1 MNLLIIGAYSQVA
14 QMVEERILNEDQFDG
29 INLKLLLRN
38 KDRLSKYE
46 GNPRVTLI
54 QGDTTQTDAL
64 NKSMKDVDFVY
75 VAFAD
80 DFVSSGATATIIKA
94 MEDNNISRVL
104 ATSSIG
110 LAKEE
115 PNEDFSKWN
124 QGILKNI
131 LPGLRHSA
139 ELYEN
144 SSLDYTIIRFGWLND
159 GDEVKYEITTRGEKF
174 AGISDTRK
182 SVVDVILKIIKDPSL
197 YSRDIIGVSDPDTK
211 DVKKL
216 NINLDL

>member
-1 MNLLIIGAYSQVA
+1 MNVLIIGAYGQVA
-14 QMVEERILNEDQFDG
+14 RMVEERILNEDQFSE
-29 INLKLLLRN
+29 INLKLLLRD
-38 KDRLSKYE
+38 KGRLKKYE
-46 GNPRVTLI
+46 DNPRVTLI
-54 QGDTTQTDAL
+54 QGDTTQPDILKKA
-64 NKSMKDVDFVY
+64 MEDVDFVY

-80 DFVSSGATATIIKA
+80 DFVSSDATANIIKA
-94 MEDNNISRVL
+94 MEDGKVSRVL

-110 LAKEE
+110 LETEE

-139 ELYEN
+139 KLYED
-144 SSLDYTIIRFGWLND
+144 SVLDYTIIRFGWLND
-159 GDEVKYEITTRGEKF
+159 GDEVKYEIAVRGEKF

-182 SVVDVILKIIKDPSL
+182 SVVDAILKIIKDPSL
-197 YSRDIIGVSDPDTK
+197 YSKDVIGVSDPDTK

-216 NINLDL
+216 NINFAL

>member
-1 MNLLIIGAYSQVA
+1 MNMLIIGAYGQVA
-14 QMVEERILNEDQFDG
+14 RMVEERILNENQFSE
-29 INLKLLLRN
+29 INLKLLLRD
-38 KDRLSKYE
+38 KGRLKKYE
-46 GNPRVTLI
+46 DNPRVTLI
-54 QGDTTQTDAL
+54 QGDTTQPDILKKA
-64 NKSMKDVDFVY
+64 MEDVDFVY

-80 DFVSSGATATIIKA
+80 DFVSSGATANIIKA
-94 MEDNNISRVL
+94 MEDGKVSRVL

-110 LAKEE
+110 LETEE

-139 ELYEN
+139 KLYED
-144 SSLDYTIIRFGWLND
+144 SVLDYTIIRFGWLND
-159 GDEVKYEITTRGEKF
+159 GDEVKYEITVRDEKF

-182 SVVDVILKIIKDPSL
+182 SVVDAILKIIKDPSL
-197 YSRDIIGVSDPDTK
+197 YSKDVIGVSDPDTK

-216 NINLDL
+216 NINFAL